1 MIAPHEVIARWQDH
15 CGISC
20 FQQPE
25 RRQIGLNSRLEIPLF
40 AVAAQMIQMR
50 LAQKMRRNTL
60 GFIDL
65 TFYKAILGIPVTP
78 EWHLQQ

>member
-1 MIAPHEVIARWQDH
+1 VASPVSNNRSVGKLASIP
-15 CGISC
+15 
-20 FQQPE
+20 F
-25 RRQIGLNSRLEIPLF
+25 NSHLEIPLF
-40 AVAAQMIQMR
+40 AVAAQMR

-78 EWHLQQ
+78 E